1 MADIRRVTEAF
12 AVAPQINEEDVAQI
26 QAAGFKTI
34 VANRPDGEGG
44 VDQPRM
50 GAIRAKAES
59 LGLAFVALPFSGA
72 PTPEV
77 VERMSNILN
86 EAPQPVL
93 AYCRTGTRCITAW
106 ALTHAGQ
113 GTGQEIVDAAAD
125 AGYDLSSLQSLL
137 LPSCSQML

>member
-26 QAAGFKTI
+26 EAAGFKTI

-59 LGLAFVALPFSGA
+59 LGLTFVALPFSGA

-106 ALTHAGQ
+106 ALTHSGQ

-137 LPSCSQML
+137 

>member
-12 AVAPQINEEDVAQI
+12 AVAPQINEEDIAEI
-26 QAAGFKTI
+26 AAAGYKTI

-44 VDQPRM
+44 VEQPRM
-50 GAIRAKAES
+50 GSIRTKAES
-59 LGLAFVALPFSGA
+59 LGLVFVALPFSGA

-77 VERMSNILN
+77 VERMSGILN

-113 GTGQEIVDAAAD
+113 GASQDIIDAAAD

-137 LPSCSQML
+137 

>member
-34 VANRPDGEGG
+34 VSNRPDGEGG

-137 LPSCSQML
+137 

>member
-12 AVAPQINEEDVAQI
+12 AVAPQINEEYVAQS

-137 LPSCSQML
+137 

>member
-59 LGLAFVALPFSGA
+59 LGLVFVALPFSGA

-137 LPSCSQML
+137 

>member
-26 QAAGFKTI
+26 QAAGFKAI

-72 PTPEV
+72 PTTEV

-137 LPSCSQML
+137 

>member
-12 AVAPQINEEDVAQI
+12 AVAPQINEEEVAQI

-137 LPSCSQML
+137 

>member
-26 QAAGFKTI
+26 EAAGFKTI

-50 GAIRAKAES
+50 GAIRARAES
-59 LGLAFVALPFSGA
+59 LGLTFVALPFSGA

-137 LPSCSQML
+137 

>member
-26 QAAGFKTI
+26 ETAGFKTI

-59 LGLAFVALPFSGA
+59 LGLTFVALPFSGA

-106 ALTHAGQ
+106 ALTHSGQ

-137 LPSCSQML
+137 

>member
-26 QAAGFKTI
+26 QAAGIKTI

-137 LPSCSQML
+137 

>member
-1 MADIRRVTEAF
+1 MADISRVTEAF

-137 LPSCSQML
+137 

>member
-1 MADIRRVTEAF
+1 MADIRRVTDAF
-12 AVAPQINEEDVAQI
+12 AVAPQISEQDVEEIA
-26 QAAGFKTI
+26 AAGYKTI

-50 GAIRAKAES
+50 GPIRAKAES
-59 LGLAFVALPFSGA
+59 LGLTFAALPFSGA

-77 VERMSNILN
+77 VERMSNILA

-106 ALTHAGQ
+106 ALVHAGQ
-113 GTGQEIVDAAAD
+113 GNGEDIISAAAN
-125 AGYDLSSLQSLL
+125 AGYDLSSLESLL
-137 LPSCSQML
+137 

>member
-1 MADIRRVTEAF
+1 MADIRRVTDAF
-12 AVAPQINEEDVAQI
+12 AVAPQISEDDVAEI
-26 QAAGFKTI
+26 AAAGFKTI
-34 VANRPDGEGG
+34 VVNRPDGEGG

-50 GAIRAKAES
+50 GPIRAKAES
-59 LGLAFVALPFSGA
+59 LGLAFAALPFSGA
-72 PTPEV
+72 PTPEI

-113 GTGQEIVDAAAD
+113 GTSREIIDAAAD
-125 AGYDLSSLQSLL
+125 AGYDLSSLENLL
-137 LPSCSQML
+137 

>member
-26 QAAGFKTI
+26 EAAGFKTI

-125 AGYDLSSLQSLL
+125 AGYDLSSLHSLL
-137 LPSCSQML
+137 